1 MDEHTASEQAFT
13 NGYSAGYAA
22 GRRSAG
28 TTGET
33 SVLIN
38 RADVSWSFW
47 EYLCVK
53 CGADAFKTKELLLYI
68 TGSVAEGYQTTKE
81 VER

>member
-1 MDEHTASEQAFT
+1 MDSITASEQAFK

-22 GRRSAG
+22 GRRSMGA
-28 TTGET
+28 TGET

-38 RADVSWSFW
+38 RADVHWSFW

-53 CGADAFKTKELLLYI
+53 CGADAFKTKELLLYM
-68 TGSVAEGYQTTKE
+68 TGSVAESYQTVKE
-81 VER
+81 AQ

>member
-1 MDEHTASEQAFT
+1 MAQDQAFV
-13 NGYSAGYAA
+13 NGYSAGYTT

-28 TTGET
+28 ATSET

-53 CGADAFKTKELLLYI
+53 CGADAFKTKEILLYM
-68 TGSVAEGYQTTKE
+68 TGSVAEGYQTVKE
-81 VER
+81 VE